1 MELVAKA
8 RVSGAR
14 RHKACD
20 MLGITV
26 RTLQRWEKEPGEGD
40 RRGGPNTPPANSLS
54 EAEKG
59 LVVSVATSPQFQDL
73 SPAQIVPIM
82 AEDGVY
88 IASEA
93 SFYRILREKKMLAHR
108 SSARPASHSRPK
120 EYEATGPNQV
130 WTWDITYLKT
140 SVKGQFYYL
149 YLVVD
154 IFSRMIVGWAVHEEE
169 SEGLARDLIRQAC
182 LRQGVDRDTLVL
194 HSDNGGPMKGATM
207 LATLQWLG
215 IVPSF
220 SRPKVSD
227 DNPYSESLF
236 RTLKYRPTYPS
247 VPFDSLEA
255 ADKWVEEF
263 ERWYNHKHRHSG
275 IRFCTPA
282 SRHYGQEESILA
294 RRKEAYEEARKQ
306 RPGRW
311 SKGTR
316 NWERITVVRL
326 NPEKRTEKPER
337 SLRETA

>member
-1 MELVAKA
+1 
-8 RVSGAR
+8 
-14 RHKACD
+14 
-20 MLGITV
+20 
-26 RTLQRWEKEPGEGD
+26 
-40 RRGGPNTPPANSLS
+40 
-54 EAEKG
+54 
-59 LVVSVATSPQFQDL
+59 
-73 SPAQIVPIM
+73 
-82 AEDGVY
+82 
-88 IASEA
+88 
-93 SFYRILREKKMLAHR
+93 
-108 SSARPASHSRPK
+108 
-120 EYEATGPNQV
+120 
-130 WTWDITYLKT
+130 
-140 SVKGQFYYL
+140 
-149 YLVVD
+149 
-154 IFSRMIVGWAVHEEE
+154 
-169 SEGLARDLIRQAC
+169 
-182 LRQGVDRDTLVL
+182 
-194 HSDNGGPMKGATM
+194 M